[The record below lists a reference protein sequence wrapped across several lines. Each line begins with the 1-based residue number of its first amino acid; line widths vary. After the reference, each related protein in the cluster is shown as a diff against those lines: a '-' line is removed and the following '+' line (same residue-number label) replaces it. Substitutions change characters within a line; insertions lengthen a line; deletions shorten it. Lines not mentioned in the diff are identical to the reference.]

1 MSKVKFSAE
10 PDKQMIAVTQI
21 FDAPREL
28 VWKIYTDPKLIPR
41 WWGPRILE
49 TTIEKMDV
57 KTGGSWRV
65 IQRDLEGNDFIF
77 HGVFHDVQ
85 SPERITRTMEWE
97 GMPGHVLLETVTFEE
112 FDGKTKAIDISI
124 FQSIE
129 DRDGMI
135 KTGMEAGVTESYE
148 RSVELLKELQ
158 KE

>member
-1 MSKVKFSAE
+1 
-10 PDKQMIAVTQI
+10 
-21 FDAPREL
+21 
-28 VWKIYTDPKLIPR
+28 
-41 WWGPRILE
+41 
-49 TTIEKMDV
+49 
-57 KTGGSWRV
+57 
-65 IQRDLEGNDFIF
+65 
-77 HGVFHDVQ
+77 
-85 SPERITRTMEWE
+85 MEWE